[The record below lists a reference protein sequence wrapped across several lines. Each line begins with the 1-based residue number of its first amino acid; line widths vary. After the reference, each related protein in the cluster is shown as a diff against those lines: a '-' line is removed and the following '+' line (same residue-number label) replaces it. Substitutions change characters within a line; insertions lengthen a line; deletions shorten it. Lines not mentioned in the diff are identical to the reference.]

1 MTRHRGRALLA
12 AVVLALASGS
22 CDLRGGTS
30 DDDLPLVG
38 LLRVIPD
45 GHQRAFVEE
54 LRAQGWSDGRDVEV
68 VPDGPDEVAADP
80 DQARRQLREWLRAD
94 VDLLV
99 ASSTPYAALA
109 AELAPDVPT
118 LFLVIDPVAA
128 GLVRDPSRPEG
139 NMTGLTFRTP
149 ADRTLDLASQVLG
162 GGLDRVGYLAPA
174 SDPAVEGHLA
184 GVRAAAE
191 ELGLEL
197 VEVSFD
203 GPEAVPA
210 AVEELSAAAVDLV
223 YLPSAN
229 ATVQAL
235 DVLEAELLAARLPV
249 VANADYVDFALLV
262 LAPDG
267 DEVRRQLAR
276 QAARLLAGAEVAS
289 IPVEDP
295 RRFVTTVDRGVAD
308 ALGLP
313 PIDPAVL
320 RKMDVVR

>member
-1 MTRHRGRALLA
+1 MPHPRTLLA
-12 AVVLALASGS
+12 AAFLALLSVS
-22 CDLRGGTS
+22 CDLRGGAS
-30 DDDLPLVG
+30 DDDIPLVG

-45 GHQRAFVEE
+45 DHQPAFVDE
-54 LRAQGWSDGRDVEV
+54 LRAQGWSGGRDVEV
-68 VPDGPDEVAADP
+68 VPRGPDEVASDP
-80 DQARRQLREWLRAD
+80 DQARRLLREWARAD
-94 VDLLV
+94 VDLIV

-109 AELAPDVPT
+109 AELVPDVPT
-118 LFLVIDPVAA
+118 LFLVVDPVAA
-128 GLVRDPSRPEG
+128 GLVRDPARPDS
-139 NMTGLTFRTP
+139 NMTGLTFWTP

-162 GGLDRVGYLAPA
+162 GGLDRVGYLAPVG
-174 SDPAVEGHLA
+174 DPAVEGHLA
-184 GVRAAAE
+184 GVLAASE
-191 ELGLEL
+191 ELGIDL
-197 VEVSFD
+197 VEVVFD

-210 AVEELSAAAVDLV
+210 AVDELSAAGVDLV

-235 DVLEAELLAARLPV
+235 DVLETALMAARLPV

-267 DEVRRQLAR
+267 EEVRRQLAR
-276 QAARLLAGAEVAS
+276 QAARLLAGADVS
-289 IPVEDP
+289 SVPVENP

-308 ALGLP
+308 TLGLP

>member
-1 MTRHRGRALLA
+1 MTRYRGRALLA
-12 AVVLALASGS
+12 AMLLALGAAS
-22 CDLRGGTS
+22 CDLRGGSS

-45 GHQRAFVEE
+45 EEQPAFVDE
-54 LRAQGWSDGRDVEV
+54 LRAQGWSNGRDVEI
-68 VPDGPDEVAADP
+68 VPDDPQEVAADP
-80 DQARRQLREWLRAD
+80 EAATRQLREWLRAD
-94 VDLLV
+94 VDLIV
-99 ASSTPYAALA
+99 ASSTPHAALA
-109 AELAPDVPT
+109 AELAPDVPI

-128 GLVRDPSRPEG
+128 GLVRDPAHPDG

-149 ADRTLDLASQVLG
+149 ADRTLDLAAQVLG
-162 GGLDRVGYLAPA
+162 RDLARVGYLVAA
-174 SDPAVEGHLA
+174 SDPAVAGHLA
-184 GVRAAAE
+184 GVRTATD

-197 VEVSFD
+197 VEVEFE
-203 GPEAVPA
+203 GPDAVPA
-210 AVEELSAAAVDLV
+210 AVDELRSAAVDLV

-235 DVLEAELLAARLPV
+235 DALEAELMAARLPV

-262 LAPDG
+262 LAPDAE
-267 DEVRRQLAR
+267 EVRRQLAR
-276 QAARLLAGAEVAS
+276 QAARLLAGADVSS

-295 RRFVTTVDRGVAD
+295 RRFVTTVDRGVAE
-308 ALGLP
+308 ALGLA